1 MRIPCYGIMLSRLKK
16 LFGLESPDDAGARG
30 EAEAAAFLRRELGFT
45 VVARNWRNPQD
56 RREEIDLVM
65 RDGETLVFV
74 EVKTRADGAL
84 VSGYH
89 AVTRH
94 KKSVLRR
101 AAAAYLRSL
110 PRPPTTFR
118 FDIVEVAFAPG
129 GAPEV
134 RHYANVA
141 LFPKQFQP

>member
-1 MRIPCYGIMLSRLKK
+1 MRIPIHGNMFSQLKE
-16 LFGLESPDDAGARG
+16 LFGLGSPGDAGARG
-30 EAEAAAFLRRELGFT
+30 EAEAATFLRRESGCT

-89 AVTRH
+89 AVNRR

-118 FDIVEVAFAPG
+118 FDIVEVTFSASG
-129 GAPEV
+129 SPEV

>member
-1 MRIPCYGIMLSRLKK
+1 MLRRLKE
-16 LFGLESPDDAGARG
+16 LFGLGSPDDAGARG
-30 EAEAAAFLRRELGFT
+30 EAGAATFLRRELGFSL
-45 VVARNWRNPQD
+45 VARNWRNPQD

-65 RDGETLVFV
+65 RDGAVLVFV

-89 AVTRH
+89 AVNRR

-110 PRPPTTFR
+110 PRPPATFR